1 MKNRT
6 TFAALAASLL
16 LASVASAT
24 DIERDANAEIILQ
37 EGRTVLIYP
46 TNGTFTVTEP
56 GEVELLLVG
65 GGGGG
70 GRNTGQ
76 NTGSGGGGA
85 GGVVTNTVTL
95 QAGTY
100 SIVVGAGGAV
110 AAKGGDTTLS
120 RGVETLFTAYGGG
133 AGVDSSIRLGAVHNG
148 ASGGGGATF
157 YSANTTPVG
166 GGSASYGEQG
176 HDGGSSSSN

>member
-1 MKNRT
+1 MASGAKRARPKTPHRQRENTMKNRTTENSMKNRT

-85 GGVVTNTVTL
+85 GGVVTNTVML

-100 SIVVGAGGAV
+100 SIVVGAGGRNALH
-110 AAKGGDTTLS
+110 GLGRR
-120 RGVETLFTAYGGG
+120 RGRGFFNQAWR
-133 AGVDSSIRLGAVHNG
+133 SPQRRLRRRRRNVL
-148 ASGGGGATF
+148 
-157 YSANTTPVG
+157 
-166 GGSASYGEQG
+166 
-176 HDGGSSSSN
+176 